1 MTDTK
6 ALPVTPVE
14 WEEYVNTALDSP
26 EKFLEEAKSGRFT
39 EAMKAYTGATNK
51 TMLDLK
57 NEVTEQ
63 VSASVLEMFKRNG
76 VEASGRPDVRPVN
89 ERAVRAGT
97 AYNKYGKGAP
107 LDSIWPTNDSGAQF
121 FQDVILNK
129 KNGVSAEGR
138 KRLEQYDAIVNAYS
152 GQVPAQGGF
161 LIPEEV
167 RADIMTRALEGAI
180 VRPQATVVPMPT
192 GKFRW
197 PVVDFTT
204 EVGEVYGGMQMVWLD
219 EGEPFSETEASFAS
233 IALTA
238 HKLGGLASVPNELI
252 RHISALETWLRTNMP
267 NAIRHFEDIG
277 FLTGDGV
284 AKPLGALS
292 AANPALIVASAE
304 TGQPTDT
311 ITWNNVLAMFAR
323 LLPESYANAEW
334 IISPDCIP
342 EIFTMALPVGT
353 GGSAVMFGEG
363 GGPSRLAQSMLG
375 IPIRW
380 SRKTPAVLGDQG
392 DISLVDLSTYVIGD
406 TTSVQL
412 DTSEHSSF
420 RSDKTDFRIIEE
432 VDGQPGLLS
441 PLTPANNG
449 PTLSAYVQLATR

>member
-6 ALPVTPVE
+6 AQPTTPAE
-14 WEEYVNTALDSP
+14 WEEYVNTALETP
-26 EKFLEEAKSGRFT
+26 EKMAEEVKSGRFA
-39 EAMKAYTGATNK
+39 ENMKAYTGATNK
-51 TMLDLK
+51 TMLDIK

-76 VEASGRPDVRPVN
+76 VEASGRPDLRPTN
-89 ERAVRAGT
+89 ELALRAGT
-97 AYNKYGKGAP
+97 AYNAHGVGAP
-107 LDSIWPTNDSGAQF
+107 LDKIWNSGGQF

-138 KRLEQYDAIVNAYS
+138 QRLEQYDQIVNAYS
-152 GQVPAQGGF
+152 SQVPAQGGF

-167 RADIMTRALEGAI
+167 RSEIMTRALEGAI
-180 VRPQATVVPMPT
+180 VRPRAQVVPMPT

-219 EGEPFSETEASFAS
+219 EGETFSETEASFAA

-252 RHISALETWLRTNMP
+252 RHIAALEAWLRTNMP

-292 AANPALIVASAE
+292 AANPSLIVVNAE
-304 TGQPTDT
+304 SGQTADT

-363 GGPSRLAQSMLG
+363 GGVNRLAQSMLG

-380 SRKTPAVLGDQG
+380 SRKTPGILGDQG

-406 TTSVQL
+406 TTNVQL

-420 RSDKTDFRIIEE
+420 RSDKTDFRILEE

-441 PLTPANNG
+441 PLTPANGG
-449 PTLSAYVQLATR
+449 PTLSAYVQLAAR

>member
-6 ALPVTPVE
+6 ALPTTPAE
-14 WEEYVNTALDSP
+14 WEEYVNDTLNSP
-26 EKFLEEAKSGRFT
+26 EKFQAAYADGSFA
-39 EAMKAYTGATNK
+39 EAMKAYTGATSK
-51 TMLDLK
+51 TMTDLK

-76 VEASGRPDVRPVN
+76 VETDGRPDVRPAN

-97 AYNKYGKGAP
+97 AYNKYGSGAP
-107 LDSIWPTNDSGAQF
+107 LDKIWNSAGQF

-138 KRLEQYDAIVNAYS
+138 ARLEQYDKIVNAYS

-180 VRPQATVVPMPT
+180 VRPQAQVVPMPT

-219 EGEPFSETEASFAS
+219 EGETFSETEASFAS
-233 IALTA
+233 LALTA

-252 RHISALETWLRTNMP
+252 RHIMALEAWLRTNMP

-292 AANPALIVASAE
+292 ASNPSLIVASAE
-304 TGQPTDT
+304 QNQPTAT
-311 ITWNNVLAMFAR
+311 ITWNNVLAMFSR
-323 LLPESYANAEW
+323 LLPESYATAEW

-363 GGPSRLAQSMLG
+363 GGPNRLAQSMLG

-380 SRKTPAVLGDQG
+380 SRKTPGVLGTQG

-441 PLTPANNG
+441 ALTPANNG